1 MILTEFLEMCF
12 LHLSKIHHP
21 LWLLQKEER
30 EKKKQTGNSLLSF
43 EFDIQNNKYIQTIFA
58 LLLVICT
65 NPQLKGLAFVL
76 NSFWNYFFHFL
87 GPGLRQW
94 ILKQS
99 W

>member
-1 MILTEFLEMCF
+1 MILTEFLEMYY
-12 LHLSKIHHP
+12 LHVSKIHHLP
-21 LWLLQKEER
+21 WLLQKEER
-30 EKKKQTGNSLLSF
+30 EEKKTRELTASF

-65 NPQLKGLAFVL
+65 NPQLKGSAFVL
-76 NSFWNYFFHFL
+76 ISFWNYIFHFL